1 MSAKDALQNKFDSM
15 RIISTHSHHMQRE
28 RFSEGFCLADILQN
42 SYAGWI
48 DTGQGNERF
57 SDGIGEF
64 IKKVKH
70 NTYYIWLERA
80 LSEIYGLPLL
90 RDCKSTALYDEA
102 VISAYQIPDYHIH
115 LLTDLCRYDKIIL
128 DAFWNPGDNN
138 GHPELFTPTY
148 RINMFPLSY
157 SAQVHDH
164 NGNNCYALYGTGQAT
179 DIDGH
184 IDYMNAC
191 IEKAVTERG
200 CVALKLAS
208 AYERGLDYIRASK
221 KQASAVFEKANPT
234 DDDINA
240 FQSYVIDEACKTA
253 ARLDIPLQI
262 HTGLGRLI
270 KSNAINLRDLIERNP
285 QTKFVLFHIGY
296 PWMDDICGMAHSMR
310 NVYPDLCWLPLIS
323 THAAARVIN
332 ELLDVG
338 SADKLFW
345 GCDTWTSEESYG
357 ALLAMRHALIS
368 ALETR
373 IDEGLCSVDE
383 ALVLIEN
390 IMYNNAKTLYRL

>member
-1 MSAKDALQNKFDSM
+1 MSAKDVLQNKFDSM
-15 RIISTHSHHMQRE
+15 RIISTHSHHMHAGKFTE
-28 RFSEGFCLADILQN
+28 SFCLADILQN

-48 DTGQGNERF
+48 ATGQGNERF
-57 SDGIGEF
+57 SSGIGEF

-90 RDCKSTALYDEA
+90 RECEDTAAYDES
-102 VISAYQIPDYHIH
+102 IKIAYRSPDFHLH
-115 LLTDLCRYDKIIL
+115 LLKDVCRYDKIIL

-148 RINMFPLSY
+148 RANMFPLSY
-157 SAQVHDH
+157 NAEIHDH
-164 NGNNCYALYGTGQAT
+164 NGNNCYTLYGDTQAT
-179 DIDGH
+179 SIDGH
-184 IDYMNAC
+184 MEYMNAC
-191 IEKAVTERG
+191 IEKAVKADG

-208 AYERGLDYIRASK
+208 AYERGLDYICASEK
-221 KQASAVFEKANPT
+221 EASAVFKKENPT

-240 FQSYVIDEACKTA
+240 FQSYVVNEICKTA

-270 KSNAINLRDLIERNP
+270 KSNAINLRGLIEQNP
-285 QTKFVLFHIGY
+285 KTKFVLFHIGY
-296 PWMDDICGMAHSMR
+296 PWMDDVCGMVHSMQ

-323 THAAARVIN
+323 THAAIRAIN

-338 SADKLFW
+338 CADKLFW
-345 GCDTWTSEESYG
+345 GCDTWTSEESFG
-357 ALLAMRHALIS
+357 ALLAMRYALVS
-368 ALETR
+368 ALEVR
-373 IDEGLCSVDE
+373 IEEGICTVDE
-383 ALVLIEN
+383 ASELIEN
-390 IMYNNAKTLYRL
+390 IMYRNPKVLYRL